1 MTRCRFLRRRLR
13 LFEDLFFGSNQLS
26 IDTYRGMAD
35 RVAEALITG
44 LGTGPYSGLGPANLS
59 SMLSAPVASQEPRS
73 PDSALEQL
81 QLIIRHSIGL
91 WHPHVAAH
99 LHTPVLNAALAAET
113 VISALNQSMDS
124 FDQAP
129 AATIIEQQMVAW
141 LCRLASLPGTSAGSF
156 TSGGTQSNYMGLLLA
171 RDWYTEKRWSWCAR
185 THGLPP
191 DANRLRI
198 LCSELAHFSV
208 EKSAIQLGLGTNAVV
223 KVPVDQDFRMSAD
236 GLRRAVVDLHRAG
249 LAPFVVAATAGTTDF
264 GSIDPLLEIAAI
276 TAEHGL
282 WLHVDAAYGGA
293 LLLTGRH
300 RGKLAGIER
309 ADSVTMDFHK
319 AFFQPISCGAFL
331 VADGRNFRHIRVNAD
346 YLNPESHEEEGIPD
360 LVTNSL
366 MTTRRFDALKLWF
379 CLQVLGVNGFAR
391 LIEQIVESARAT
403 ATRVAETDSLELL
416 QQPSFGCIIFR
427 YRPPN
432 AAWIRVN
439 QINAAIPRRLFTAGR
454 AVIGQT
460 IVGGQSY
467 LKLTL
472 SNPCTEQSE
481 LNELIDMIV
490 ECGHSLETSLVE
502 VAA

>member
-1 MTRCRFLRRRLR
+1 
-13 LFEDLFFGSNQLS
+13 LFEDRFFGSNQLS
-26 IDTYRGMAD
+26 INTYRAMAD

-44 LGTGPYSGLGPANLS
+44 LGTGPYSGLTPADLA
-59 SMLSAPVASQEPRS
+59 SMLSAPVASREPRS

-81 QLIIRHSIGL
+81 QVIMRHSIGL

-99 LHTPVLNAALAAET
+99 LHTPVLNAALAAEM

-141 LCRLASLPGTSAGSF
+141 LSRLAGLPETSSGSF

-171 RDWYTEKRWSWCAR
+171 RDRYAEERWNWCAR

-208 EKSAIQLGLGTNAVV
+208 EKSAIQLGLGVNAVV
-223 KVPVDQDFRMSAD
+223 KVPVGQDFRMSAD
-236 GLRRAVVDLHRAG
+236 GLHRAVVDFLRTG
-249 LAPFVVAATAGTTDF
+249 LAPFAVVATAGTTDF
-264 GSIDPLLEIAAI
+264 GSIDPLMEVAAI
-276 TAEHGL
+276 ADEHGL

-293 LLLTGRH
+293 LLLSDRH

-309 ADSVTMDFHK
+309 ADSVTIDFHK

-331 VADGRNFRHIRVNAD
+331 VADRGNFKHIRVNAD
-346 YLNPESHEEEGIPD
+346 YLNPENHENEGIPD

-379 CLQVLGVNGFAR
+379 CLQVLGVNGFAQ
-391 LIEQIVESARAT
+391 LIEQIMESARAT
-403 ATRVAETDSLELL
+403 AARVREADSLELL
-416 QQPSFGCIIFR
+416 QQPSFGCIVFR
-427 YRPPN
+427 YRPAN
-432 AAWIRVN
+432 ASVINVN
-439 QINAAIPRRLFTAGR
+439 QINAAIPRQLITAGR

-460 IVGGQSY
+460 IVGGESY

-472 SNPCTEQSE
+472 SNPCTGQSE
-481 LNELIDMIV
+481 LNKLIDTII

-502 VAA
+502 IAA

>member
-1 MTRCRFLRRRLR
+1 M
-13 LFEDLFFGSNQLS
+13 FEDLFFGSNQLS
-26 IDTYRGMAD
+26 IDSYRGLAG
-35 RVAEALITG
+35 RVAEALTTR
-44 LGTGPYSGLGPANLS
+44 LGTGSYSGLSPADLS
-59 SMLSAPVASQEPRS
+59 SMLSAPVASQKPRS
-73 PDSALEQL
+73 LDSALEQL
-81 QLIIRHSIGL
+81 QLIMRHSIGL

-129 AATIIEQQMVAW
+129 AATVIEQQVVAW
-141 LCRLASLPGTSAGSF
+141 LCRLARLPKTSSGSF

-171 RDWYTEKRWSWCAR
+171 RDWYTEKRWNWCAR
-185 THGLPP
+185 SHGLPP

-208 EKSAIQLGLGTNAVV
+208 EKSAIQLGLGANAVV
-223 KVPVDQDFRMSAD
+223 KVPVGQDFRMPAD
-236 GLRRAVVDLHRAG
+236 GLRRAVVDLLRTN
-249 LAPFVVAATAGTTDF
+249 LEPFAVVATAGTTDF
-264 GSIDPLLEIAAI
+264 GSIDPVDEIAAI
-276 TAEHGL
+276 AAEHGL

-293 LLLTGRH
+293 LLLSDRH
-300 RGKLAGIER
+300 RERLAGIER
-309 ADSVTMDFHK
+309 ADSVTIDFHK

-331 VADGRNFRHIRVNAD
+331 LADRGNFKHIRVNAD
-346 YLNPESHEEEGIPD
+346 YLNPECHEDEGIPD

-379 CLQVLGVNGFAR
+379 CLQVLGVDGFAQ
-391 LIEQIVESARAT
+391 LIDQIIESARAT
-403 ATRVAETDSLELL
+403 ATRVAETDCLELL

-427 YRPPN
+427 YRPSN
-432 AAWIRVN
+432 AVLINVN
-439 QINAAIPRRLFTAGR
+439 QINAEIPRELFTAGR

-460 IVGGQSY
+460 IVRGECC

-472 SNPCTEQSE
+472 SNPCTAQTE

-490 ECGHSLETSLVE
+490 ECGHSLETRLVE